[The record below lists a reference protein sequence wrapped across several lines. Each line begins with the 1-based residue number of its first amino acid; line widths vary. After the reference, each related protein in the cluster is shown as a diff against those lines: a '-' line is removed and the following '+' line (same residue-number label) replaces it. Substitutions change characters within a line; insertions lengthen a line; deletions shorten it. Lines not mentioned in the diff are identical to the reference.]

1 MLASHPGWRKPVL
14 DGAVCLGLQERGV
27 QMDGV
32 RFQLVFPGE
41 VAFRVSGREVHSWLA
56 SAEPDPADFG

>member
-1 MLASHPGWRKPVL
+1 
-14 DGAVCLGLQERGV
+14 
-27 QMDGV
+27 MDGV

-56 SAEPDPADFG
+56 SAEPDPADFE